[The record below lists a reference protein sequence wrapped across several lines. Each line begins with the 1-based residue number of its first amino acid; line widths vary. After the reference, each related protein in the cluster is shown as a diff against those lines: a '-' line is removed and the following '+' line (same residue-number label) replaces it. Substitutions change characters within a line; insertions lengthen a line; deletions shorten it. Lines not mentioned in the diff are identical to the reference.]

1 MHLVINN
8 FWNYF
13 QVDIAQALW
22 SNLTKALECEKDFEG
37 ISISLYLKTSS
48 RQSTNTLNP
57 SKSCTSSTLQKS
69 KRKSTKSSKKQNPLW
84 FSSTICT
91 FL

>member
-1 MHLVINN
+1 MNLVINN

-37 ISISLYLKTSS
+37 TQYVLSKTSFP
-48 RQSTNTLNP
+48 QST
-57 SKSCTSSTLQKS
+57 SM
-69 KRKSTKSSKKQNPLW
+69 
-84 FSSTICT
+84 
-91 FL
+91 